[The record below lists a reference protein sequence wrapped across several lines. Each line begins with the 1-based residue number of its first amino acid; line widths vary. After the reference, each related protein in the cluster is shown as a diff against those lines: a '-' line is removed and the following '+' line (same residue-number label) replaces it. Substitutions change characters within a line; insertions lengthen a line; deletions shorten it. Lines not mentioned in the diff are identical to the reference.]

1 MYILHLTHDFKKI
14 EIIYGLFYFNLDT
27 YLDNDISNNIGRSHY
42 LVTIVIKC
50 HFLRC

>member
-27 YLDNDISNNIGRSHY
+27 YLDNDISNIILKDHIILS
-42 LVTIVIKC
+42 LSLLSVI
-50 HFLRC
+50 F